1 MDTARDL
8 SDRLALLLSRE
19 RSALGDFLVALAD
32 FDRRQAW
39 RALGY
44 PSLFVYLN
52 RHLELSK
59 GASHY
64 RAVAARL
71 VQRHPAVLDALR
83 EGKLCFTVIVELAKV
98 LTPENEAEVLPRF
111 FHRSKTEAK
120 AVSAELRPQPVP
132 ERVVVTAV
140 PAPVVARAV
149 KVAPPTGTHRA
160 EEVHPDELALAAYPA
175 LPPARS
181 SPAAAAP
188 ALPPPQPPRSEVIP
202 LTADLRRLH
211 LTVPKRLLEKL
222 DAARDAL
229 SHAMPG
235 ASIEEILERGLDLI
249 LERQAKRRGL
259 TDRPAKPRPCNPGHV
274 PARVRAA
281 VWKRD
286 QGRCQWKLASGAI
299 CGATC
304 RVELDHIV
312 PEGQGGASTEDN
324 LRCLC
329 ERHNKEA
336 ARQAFGEEWM
346 LQFCRPGP

>member
-1 MDTARDL
+1 M
-8 SDRLALLLSRE
+8 
-19 RSALGDFLVALAD
+19 V
-32 FDRRQAW
+32 
-39 RALGY
+39 
-44 PSLFVYLN
+44 
-52 RHLELSK
+52 
-59 GASHY
+59 
-64 RAVAARL
+64 
-71 VQRHPAVLDALR
+71 
-83 EGKLCFTVIVELAKV
+83 
-98 LTPENEAEVLPRF
+98 
-111 FHRSKTEAK
+111 
-120 AVSAELRPQPVP
+120 
-132 ERVVVTAV
+132 
-140 PAPVVARAV
+140 
-149 KVAPPTGTHRA
+149 
-160 EEVHPDELALAAYPA
+160 
-175 LPPARS
+175 
-181 SPAAAAP
+181 
-188 ALPPPQPPRSEVIP
+188 P

-235 ASIEEILERGLDLI
+235 ASIEEILEKGLDLI

-259 TDRPAKPRPCNPGHV
+259 TDKPAKPRPCKQNHV

-286 QGRCQWKLASGAI
+286 QGRCQWKTASGSL
-299 CGATC
+299 CGSTC

-312 PEGQGGASTEDN
+312 PEARGGPSTEAN